1 MTAAITLVTRS
12 IALTALVL
20 VGVVVHTVTPLVSPD
35 TIGMGIGV
43 IFGGMVGIATGLL
56 IAAKASRT
64 PTEPPTTEP
73 LRFEVINTDTGQI
86 APYIMRQLPGLAQIE
101 LDENFRW
108 DNER

>member
-1 MTAAITLVTRS
+1 MTAAITLVSRA

-35 TIGMGIGV
+35 AIGMGIGV

-56 IAAKASRT
+56 IAMQRRAPA
-64 PTEPPTTEP
+64 EPPPATP
-73 LRFEVINTDTGQI
+73 MRFEIINTDTGQI
-86 APYIMRQLPGLAQIE
+86 APYIMRQLPGLAQTE